1 MAAVLYMLPLP
12 LLDVAR
18 LTVAAHSPGPL
29 TARVTALVAWLSVSA
44 RQQLW
49 WWCALRILSLSD
61 WYDHYTLGTWC
72 WDRTGRIGRL
82 WSAREVKSEE
92 SLDTWA

>member
-29 TARVTALVAWLSVSA
+29 TTRVTALVAWLSVSA

-49 WWCALRILSLSD
+49 WWCALRMLSLSLSVTGMIIIRWVRD
-61 WYDHYTLGTWC
+61 VGTV
-72 WDRTGRIGRL
+72 R
-82 WSAREVKSEE
+82 A
-92 SLDTWA
+92 A

>member
-18 LTVAAHSPGPL
+18 LIVAAHSPGPL

-49 WWCALRILSLSD
+49 WWCALRIMSLSD
-61 WYDHYTLGTWC
+61 WYDHYTLGT
-72 WDRTGRIGRL
+72 
-82 WSAREVKSEE
+82 
-92 SLDTWA
+92 